1 MNMIR
6 IMVGRPR
13 HTYRS
18 YDMERM
24 TVTQIGAMWMIEVD
38 L

>member
-1 MNMIR
+1 MIR
-6 IMVGRPR
+6 IMVGKPR

-18 YDMERM
+18 YDKERM